1 MDIDRQDEKALLE
14 CLGAVKPRV
23 CSCTEQD
30 VLSKMRCS
38 TVHLSKEHLS
48 KVHLSKV
55 HLSKVHL
62 SKVQLSKVQL
72 SKVQLSKALLKIDS
86 IDFGS
91 LRRVFT
97 FVFTT

>member
-30 VLSKMRCS
+30 VLSK
-38 TVHLSKEHLS
+38 
-48 KVHLSKV
+48 
-55 HLSKVHL
+55 
-62 SKVQLSKVQL
+62 
-72 SKVQLSKALLKIDS
+72 ALLKIDS

>member
-1 MDIDRQDEKALLE
+1 MDINRQDEKALLE

-38 TVHLSKEHLS
+38 

-55 HLSKVHL
+55 HLSKEHL

-86 IDFGS
+86 IYFGS